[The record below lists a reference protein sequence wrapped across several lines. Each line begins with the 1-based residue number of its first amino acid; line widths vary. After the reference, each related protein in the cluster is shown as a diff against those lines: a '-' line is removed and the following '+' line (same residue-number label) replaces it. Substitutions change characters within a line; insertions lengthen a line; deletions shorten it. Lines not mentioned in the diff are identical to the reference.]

1 MASEIRNRFT
11 DTEMQ
16 IARETDLP
24 ELLSHLGYQ
33 VKRVGRFH
41 TTAEMDSLR
50 IKDRRTWFRYSQNTG
65 GDAITF
71 LQQFCGK
78 SFPEAVEY
86 LLTFHGKAR
95 DAPIPQPKPISPK
108 QEFSLP
114 PRNADDRRV
123 FAYLRKRGIA
133 AQVIRQFL
141 NAGLLYE
148 DAVHHNCVF
157 VGRDESGQAKY
168 AGLRGTYDLD
178 SPGFKGD
185 ATGSDKN
192 TGFSLPH
199 DPRSDLVL
207 VFEAPIDLMSYLTL
221 HRDTTNAVA
230 LCGLYRRVTW
240 IQHGMKRIV
249 WRCTSRVDYG
259 KKYCTDAPTLD
270 EGPLQEAILN
280 AVNSVMTSHGSMV
293 GTLMDSM
300 VQEFTPTFGE
310 NMSLGNLDRAMERLG
325 GQFNQLL
332 SEAANSENLEDYT
345 EQFRSISDAMAELKR
360 RRAHIES
367 FRQEHEQADDRAQTM
382 MPVLEGLSSRLTEW
396 NEEIMY
402 QLLEKVTV
410 LSRVRIR
417 VTLRDG
423 QEIEQAVNQP
433 KRRVVV

>member
-141 NAGLLYE
+141 NSGLLYE
-148 DAVHHNCVF
+148 DAEHHNCVF
-157 VGRDESGQAKY
+157 VGKNSAGQVKY
-168 AGLRGTYDLD
+168 AGLRGTYDREGK
-178 SPGFKGD
+178 GFRGD
-185 ATGSDKN
+185 VTGSDKRV
-192 TGFSLPH
+192 GFALPY
-199 DPRSDLVL
+199 DRSSDQVF

-221 HRDTTNAVA
+221 HRNTPNALA
-230 LCGLYRRVTW
+230 LCGLYDGGLQAYLTDHPQ
-240 IQHGMKRIV
+240 IKRIEL
-249 WRCTSRVDYG
+249 CL
-259 KKYCTDAPTLD
+259 DAD
-270 EGPLQEAILN
+270 EPGQKAAQQLQEKYQLQGY
-280 AVNSVMTSHGSMV
+280 AVTVEKPRCGK
-293 GTLMDSM
+293 D
-300 VQEFTPTFGE
+300 
-310 NMSLGNLDRAMERLG
+310 
-325 GQFNQLL
+325 
-332 SEAANSENLEDYT
+332 
-345 EQFRSISDAMAELKR
+345 
-360 RRAHIES
+360 
-367 FRQEHEQADDRAQTM
+367 
-382 MPVLEGLSSRLTEW
+382 W
-396 NEEIMY
+396 NEYLQRKICSWE
-402 QLLEKVTV
+402 
-410 LSRVRIR
+410 RGR
-417 VTLRDG
+417 
-423 QEIEQAVNQP
+423 
-433 KRRVVV
+433 

>member
-108 QEFSLP
+108 QKFSLP

-123 FAYLRKRGIA
+123 FAYLRKRDIA

-157 VGRDESGQAKY
+157 VGKNSAGQVKY
-168 AGLRGTYDLD
+168 AGLRGTYDREGK
-178 SPGFKGD
+178 GFRGD
-185 ATGSDKN
+185 VTGSDKRV
-192 TGFSLPH
+192 GFALPY
-199 DPRSDLVL
+199 DRSSDQVF

-221 HRDTTNAVA
+221 HRNTPNALA
-230 LCGLYRRVTW
+230 LCGLYDGALQAYLTDHPQ
-240 IQHGMKRIV
+240 IKRIEL
-249 WRCTSRVDYG
+249 CL
-259 KKYCTDAPTLD
+259 DAD
-270 EGPLQEAILN
+270 EPGQKAAQQLQEKYQLQGY
-280 AVNSVMTSHGSMV
+280 AVTVEKPRCGK
-293 GTLMDSM
+293 D
-300 VQEFTPTFGE
+300 
-310 NMSLGNLDRAMERLG
+310 
-325 GQFNQLL
+325 
-332 SEAANSENLEDYT
+332 
-345 EQFRSISDAMAELKR
+345 
-360 RRAHIES
+360 
-367 FRQEHEQADDRAQTM
+367 
-382 MPVLEGLSSRLTEW
+382 W
-396 NEEIMY
+396 NEY
-402 QLLEKVTV
+402 LQKRLC
-410 LSRVRIR
+410 SRERGR
-417 VTLRDG
+417 
-423 QEIEQAVNQP
+423 
-433 KRRVVV
+433 

>member
-108 QEFSLP
+108 QKFSLP

-141 NAGLLYE
+141 NSGLLYE
-148 DAVHHNCVF
+148 DAEHHNCVF
-157 VGRDESGQAKY
+157 VGKNSAGQVKY
-168 AGLRGTYDLD
+168 AGLRGTYDREGK
-178 SPGFKGD
+178 GFRGD
-185 ATGSDKN
+185 VTGSDKRV
-192 TGFSLPH
+192 GFALPY
-199 DPRSDLVL
+199 DCSSDQVL

-221 HRDTTNAVA
+221 HRNTPNALA
-230 LCGLYRRVTW
+230 LCGLYDGALQAYLTDHPQ
-240 IQHGMKRIV
+240 IKRIEL
-249 WRCTSRVDYG
+249 CL
-259 KKYCTDAPTLD
+259 DAD
-270 EGPLQEAILN
+270 EPGQKAAQQLQEKYQLQGY
-280 AVNSVMTSHGSMV
+280 AVTVEKPRCGK
-293 GTLMDSM
+293 D
-300 VQEFTPTFGE
+300 
-310 NMSLGNLDRAMERLG
+310 
-325 GQFNQLL
+325 
-332 SEAANSENLEDYT
+332 
-345 EQFRSISDAMAELKR
+345 
-360 RRAHIES
+360 
-367 FRQEHEQADDRAQTM
+367 
-382 MPVLEGLSSRLTEW
+382 W
-396 NEEIMY
+396 NEY
-402 QLLEKVTV
+402 LQKRLC
-410 LSRVRIR
+410 SRERGR
-417 VTLRDG
+417 
-423 QEIEQAVNQP
+423 
-433 KRRVVV
+433 